1 MSINSVTKTIFKQ
14 KNSIKANYEH
24 LYYCNKKVVLT
35 GGDGY
40 CGPNDGPQCP
50 ECKKLNVDEES
61 LPKPGEV
68 ILKYEFI
75 NSGRGYNQE
84 YTSTFN
90 NSSDTQ
96 NALNNDTIF
105 QYSRHLDHNKLIPIH
120 KKGANFEIMEQ
131 YLNSKGLKSYRII

>member
-1 MSINSVTKTIFKQ
+1 MSINSVTETIFKQ

-24 LYYCNKKVVLT
+24 LYYCNKKVELP
-35 GGDGY
+35 GGDGH

-61 LPKPGEV
+61 LPRPGEV

-90 NSSDTQ
+90 NTSDTQ

-105 QYSRHLDHNKLIPIH
+105 QYSRHLDPNKLILTQ
-120 KKGANFEIMEQ
+120 KKGDNFEIMKL
-131 YLNSKGLKSYRII
+131 YLNSKGLKSYRR

>member
-1 MSINSVTKTIFKQ
+1 MSINSVTETIFKQ

-24 LYYCNKKVVLT
+24 LYYCNKKVELP
-35 GGDGY
+35 GGDGH

-90 NSSDTQ
+90 NTSDTQ

-105 QYSRHLDHNKLIPIH
+105 QYSRYLDPNKLILTL
-120 KKGANFEIMEQ
+120 KKGDNFEIMKL
-131 YLNSKGLKSYRII
+131 YLNSKGLKSYRR

>member
-1 MSINSVTKTIFKQ
+1 MSINSVTETIFKQ
-14 KNSIKANYEH
+14 KNSIKSNYEH
-24 LYYCNKKVVLT
+24 LYYCNKKVVLI

-50 ECKKLNVDEES
+50 ECKKLNVYEGS
-61 LPKPGEV
+61 LPSPGEV
-68 ILKYEFI
+68 ILKYEYI
-75 NSGRGYNQE
+75 NSGRGYDQE
-84 YTSTFN
+84 YTVTFN

-120 KKGANFEIMEQ
+120 KKGANFEIMKQ
-131 YLNSKGLKSYRII
+131 YLNSKGLKSYKII